1 MESSRVI
8 DTSLFPYENFN
19 VRLEIKA
26 ENRIAWFKDEYDL
39 QKFLVRSRLDKRT
52 LKIDYR
58 DGEPISTSKKRKK

>member
-8 DTSLFPYENFN
+8 DTSLFPYENFD

>member
-1 MESSRVI
+1 VI
-8 DTSLFPYENFN
+8 DTSLFPYENFD